1 MSSLEK
7 MQVEDPY
14 IGVLDLK
21 KPDHLMTVWLFRGI
35 KSELLFKQEQSQ
47 STVNLILIIY
57 LASGEP
63 GIFLQS
69 RQDDT
74 IILPCE
80 VLHHRDPAHDL
91 RNQMVGRYVQETF
104 G

>member
-7 MQVEDPY
+7 MQVEDPC

-21 KPDHLMTVWLFRGI
+21 KPDHLMTVWLFRGR

-47 STVNLILIIY
+47 STGNLISIIY
-57 LASGEP
+57 LVLEEP

-69 RQDDT
+69 QQDDT

-80 VLHHRDPAHDL
+80 VLHYRDPAHDL
-91 RNQMVGRYVQETF
+91 RNQIVRRYFQETF